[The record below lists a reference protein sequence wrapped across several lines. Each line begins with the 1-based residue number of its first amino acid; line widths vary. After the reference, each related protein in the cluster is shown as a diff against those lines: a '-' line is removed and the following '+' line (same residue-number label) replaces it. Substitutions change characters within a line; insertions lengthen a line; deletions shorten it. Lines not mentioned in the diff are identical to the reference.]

1 MANNTY
7 KLQFT
12 MSDGSTVDAGNL
24 VVPQGPTGAT
34 GDKGD
39 TGARGKT
46 IFSGTS
52 APSASSVSG
61 AVNGDY
67 FIDTANLKLYNYNG
81 STWSLTGSLKGNTG
95 ATGAKGD
102 KGATGA
108 KGDHGVNVTGA
119 TLTLV
124 S

>member
-12 MSDGSTVDAGNL
+12 MSDGSKVDAGTL

-81 STWSLTGSLKGNTG
+81 SSWSLTGSLKGNTG

-102 KGATGA
+102 KGATGE
-108 KGDHGVNVTGA
+108 KGNTGVGVTGA